1 MIKFYNAIH
10 PDDRKHVEKEFND
23 LIRGKVF
30 QIRFTFRADF
40 KYHKNYKWFE
50 INALQK
56 EEETYKNMNR
66 LIGTCSSIDDYK
78 RLETSLRDAK
88 EKLEI
93 TNSSLSSVLSLAHVL
108 PWTCDVPSQ
117 TFSCDYDIHHHED
130 ALFAIN
136 GKYYCKV
143 EKYINSIHPDY
154 REHMRDIFRELLAGK
169 RKEFHE
175 EYLVHW
181 YNDWEYEWVNKQG
194 TVYEYDSTGKPKT
207 IIGSSVVIT
216 ERKQMEQ
223 KLLQAKEQAEESNRL
238 KSAFL
243 ANMSHEIRTPL
254 NSIVGF
260 SEILAITEDEA
271 ERQEYIQII
280 KNNNNLLLQLIND
293 ILDLA
298 KIEAGTLEFVFS
310 EVNINSLIEEIAQ
323 TTQLKMIH
331 PNVTFSVEE
340 RLPRCI
346 IRTERNRVFQVINN
360 FITNA
365 IKFTHQG
372 SIKLGYRLS
381 SPGTLY
387 FYVSD
392 TGCGIAP
399 DKREKVFDRFIKL
412 NNFVQGT
419 GLGLAISE
427 TIITKIGGKIGV
439 DSEEGKG
446 STFWFTLPYVPL
458 K

>member
-1 MIKFYNAIH
+1 
-10 PDDRKHVEKEFND
+10 
-23 LIRGKVF
+23 
-30 QIRFTFRADF
+30 
-40 KYHKNYKWFE
+40 
-50 INALQK
+50 
-56 EEETYKNMNR
+56 
-66 LIGTCSSIDDYK
+66 
-78 RLETSLRDAK
+78 
-88 EKLEI
+88 
-93 TNSSLSSVLSLAHVL
+93 
-108 PWTCDVPSQ
+108 
-117 TFSCDYDIHHHED
+117 
-130 ALFAIN
+130 
-136 GKYYCKV
+136 
-143 EKYINSIHPDY
+143 
-154 REHMRDIFRELLAGK
+154 
-169 RKEFHE
+169 
-175 EYLVHW
+175 
-181 YNDWEYEWVNKQG
+181 
-194 TVYEYDSTGKPKT
+194 
-207 IIGSSVVIT
+207 
-216 ERKQMEQ
+216 MEQ
-223 KLLQAKEQAEESNRL
+223 KLLHAKEQAEESNRL

-260 SEILAITEDEA
+260 SEILAMTEDET
-271 ERQEYIQII
+271 ERQEYIKII

-293 ILDLA
+293 ILDLS
-298 KIEAGTLEFVFS
+298 KIEAGTLEFVYS
-310 EVNINSLIEEIAQ
+310 KVDINSLIEEIAQ
-323 TTQLKMIH
+323 ATLLKMIN
-331 PNVTFSVEE
+331 PDVTFSVEE
-340 RLPRCI
+340 RLPQCI

-399 DKREKVFDRFIKL
+399 DKKEKVFGRFIKL
-412 NNFVQGT
+412 NNFAQGT

-427 TIITKIGGKIGV
+427 TIISKLGGKIGV

>member
-1 MIKFYNAIH
+1 MRNYENKTKEDLLEIIEQLEKKIDFLSSHSSSDSSSPSKERFRDKYSTRILDAL
-10 PDDRKHVEKEFND
+10 PDMLTVFDHDANIIELASSPATNHVEGISPNNITTTNVKDILPKEAYESVRKNMDKVILTGESSTARHD
-23 LIRGKVF
+23 LMLDGVLHHYENRIFPLDK
-30 QIRFTFRADF
+30 
-40 KYHKNYKWFE
+40 KYLLCMCRDISQQWE
-50 INALQK
+50 AEQTNAQQQK
-56 EEETYKNMNR
+56 ELKAAR
-66 LIGTCSSIDDYK
+66 IK
-78 RLETSLRDAK
+78 
-88 EKLEI
+88 
-93 TNSSLSSVLSLAHVL
+93 
-108 PWTCDVPSQ
+108 
-117 TFSCDYDIHHHED
+117 
-130 ALFAIN
+130 
-136 GKYYCKV
+136 
-143 EKYINSIHPDY
+143 
-154 REHMRDIFRELLAGK
+154 
-169 RKEFHE
+169 
-175 EYLVHW
+175 
-181 YNDWEYEWVNKQG
+181 
-194 TVYEYDSTGKPKT
+194 
-207 IIGSSVVIT
+207 
-216 ERKQMEQ
+216 
-223 KLLQAKEQAEESNRL
+223 AEESDRL

-260 SEILAITEDEA
+260 SEILTITEDEA

-346 IRTERNRVFQVINN
+346 IRTERNRIFQVINN

-365 IKFTHQG
+365 IKFTHEG

-427 TIITKIGGKIGV
+427 TIITKLGGKIGV

>member
-1 MIKFYNAIH
+1 M
-10 PDDRKHVEKEFND
+10 
-23 LIRGKVF
+23 
-30 QIRFTFRADF
+30 
-40 KYHKNYKWFE
+40 
-50 INALQK
+50 
-56 EEETYKNMNR
+56 
-66 LIGTCSSIDDYK
+66 
-78 RLETSLRDAK
+78 
-88 EKLEI
+88 
-93 TNSSLSSVLSLAHVL
+93 
-108 PWTCDVPSQ
+108 
-117 TFSCDYDIHHHED
+117 
-130 ALFAIN
+130 
-136 GKYYCKV
+136 
-143 EKYINSIHPDY
+143 
-154 REHMRDIFRELLAGK
+154 
-169 RKEFHE
+169 
-175 EYLVHW
+175 
-181 YNDWEYEWVNKQG
+181 
-194 TVYEYDSTGKPKT
+194 
-207 IIGSSVVIT
+207 
-216 ERKQMEQ
+216 
-223 KLLQAKEQAEESNRL
+223 

-427 TIITKIGGKIGV
+427 TIITKLGGKIGV